1 MFKESFLGTA
11 APFIADLILLLE
23 IAMGV
28 GLLAGVWLA
37 RKKRFRQHAVCQ
49 SAVVLLNLAV
59 IALVMMP
66 SFHARVLPKI
76 PAHLGKAYY
85 ALATAHGSLGIIAE
99 IVALYILL
107 SAGTQL
113 LPERIRIT
121 RYKAWMRSTL
131 ALWWVV
137 LILGMVTYARW
148 YAPHFF
154 PSAGING
161 GGNPPD
167 HRCQLRCGT
176 H

>member
-1 MFKESFLGTA
+1 MFNEGFLGTA

-28 GLLAGVWLA
+28 GLFAGAWLA
-37 RKKRFRQHAVCQ
+37 REKRFRQHAWCQ
-49 SAVVLLNLAV
+49 SAVVLLNLAI

-76 PAHLGKAYY
+76 PARLGKAYY
-85 ALATAHGSLGIIAE
+85 ALATAHGVLGIIAE

-113 LPERIRIT
+113 LPEKVRVT
-121 RYKAWMRSTL
+121 RYKSWMRGTL

-137 LILGMVTYARW
+137 LILGITTYARW

-154 PSAGING
+154 
-161 GGNPPD
+161 
-167 HRCQLRCGT
+167 
-176 H
+176 

>member
-1 MFKESFLGTA
+1 MFNEGFLGTA

-28 GLLAGVWLA
+28 GLLAGAWLA
-37 RKKRFRQHAVCQ
+37 HEKRFRQHAWCQ
-49 SAVVLLNLAV
+49 SAVVLLNLAI

-66 SFHARVLPKI
+66 SFRTRVLPKI
-76 PAHLGKAYY
+76 PARLGKVYY
-85 ALATAHGSLGIIAE
+85 ALATAHGILGIIAE

-113 LPERIRIT
+113 LPEKVRVT
-121 RYKAWMRSTL
+121 RYKSWMRGTL

-137 LILGMVTYARW
+137 LILGITTYARW

-154 PSAGING
+154 
-161 GGNPPD
+161 
-167 HRCQLRCGT
+167 
-176 H
+176 